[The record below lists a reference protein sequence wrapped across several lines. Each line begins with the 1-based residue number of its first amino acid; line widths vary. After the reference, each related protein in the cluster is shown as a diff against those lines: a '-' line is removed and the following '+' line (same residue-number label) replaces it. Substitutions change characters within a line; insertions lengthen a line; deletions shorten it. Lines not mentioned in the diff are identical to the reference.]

1 MPPSSL
7 RLPPKK
13 GSGEN
18 SVAKK
23 GAVGRRPATAKLRR
37 ARLDDVDVTVD
48 QYVLQNR
55 VTEEL

>member
-37 ARLDDVDVTVD
+37 ARLDDDVTVD